1 MTVEAAHEMY
11 AALDVTGLSALEVAV
26 LALFAALFGWI
37 AFSFTSVVGGCLS
50 LLSGVGRLDDDGE
63 QGPPRLSGRTALL
76 LPTHNESPARVM
88 AALQAIY
95 ESLESLDVGDHFHL
109 FILSDTTDPDIW
121 LAEEAAFLAFRDRT
135 GAHERIFY
143 RHRAKNSERKA
154 GNIAEWV
161 RRFGGAYPQMMVL
174 DADSLMTG
182 ELICRLSD
190 AMERHDDIGL
200 IQTLPTIVNG
210 STLFARAQ
218 QFAGRVYGP
227 SIAQGIAWW
236 CGAEGN
242 YWGHN
247 AIIRTQAFADAAGLP
262 VLRGRKPFGGH
273 IMSHDFVEAAL
284 LRSAGWAVHFLPYL
298 EGSYEEGP
306 PSPIDVAI
314 RDRRWCQGNLQH
326 VAVLPRRGL
335 HWVSRLHLLMGI
347 GSYVTSPLWLL
358 FLVCGI
364 LLSLQARFIRPE
376 YFSSGHSLFP
386 DWPQVDPVRAQWVF
400 IGTMGVL
407 LAPKV
412 LGYFVVLTNG
422 PMRRGCGGALRTL
435 ASVVIETL
443 ITGLLAP
450 VAMLSQS
457 IDVVAILLGRDSG
470 WVAQRR
476 NGGGIG
482 LREML
487 RSYARHTVFGLVFA
501 AAAYVVS
508 PSLLLWMMP
517 VVLGLSLAIPLA
529 ALTAHRGPGLVLRN
543 LGLLRTPEEHHPPT
557 IVLRTNELHQ
567 TLLEDHA
574 PTALARLLGDPR
586 LLLAHR
592 AMLPPARGRHDPIDP
607 NFVVGLA
614 RLSQAQNVPE
624 AQASLSVRELAAV
637 LNDSAALDRLRLL
650 ASDGPSVLKHP

>member
-1 MTVEAAHEMY
+1 MTAEAAHQMY

-26 LALFAALFGWI
+26 LALFVALFGWI

-50 LLSGVGRLDDDGE
+50 LLSGVGRLDNDPERG
-63 QGPPRLSGRTALL
+63 PRLSGRTALL

-95 ESLESLDVGDHFHL
+95 ESLQSLDVGDHFHL

-121 LAEEAAFLAFRDRT
+121 LAEEAAFLALRDRT

-182 ELICRLSD
+182 ELICRLSG

-227 SIAQGIAWW
+227 FIAQGTAWW

-508 PSLLLWMMP
+508 PSLLLWMLP

-529 ALTAHRGPGLVLRN
+529 VLTAHRGPGLVLRN

-592 AMLPPARGRHDPIDP
+592 AMLPPARSRHDPIDP

-614 RLSQAQNVPE
+614 RLDRAQNVSE

-650 ASDGPSVLKHP
+650 ATDGPSVLKHP